1 MAYLNGCIP
10 MSEVAVHMLKNSL
23 SAVLEKVQAGEEAI
37 ITSHRKPIAKI
48 VALNAP
54 LRMGALPKAAKAA
67 PNMPAIAGVTWRTG
81 RFKPQDFAPIALKGT
96 GPSVADMLVAQ
107 RRGQNTAGG
116 A

>member
-1 MAYLNGCIP
+1 

-23 SAVLEKVQAGEEAI
+23 SAVLERVQAGEETI

-54 LRMGALPKAAKAA
+54 LRMGALPKAVVGV
-67 PNMPAIAGVTWRTG
+67 PDMPAIAGVTWRTG
-81 RFKPQDFAPIALKGT
+81 RYKPQDFEPIVLAGK

-107 RRGQNTAGG
+107 RRGPGTADR

>member
-1 MAYLNGCIP
+1 

-54 LRMGALPKAAKAA
+54 LRTGALPKAANGA

-81 RFKPQDFAPIALKGT
+81 RFKLKDFAPIVLAGN

-107 RRGQNTAGG
+107 RRGPG
-116 A
+116 AADGA

>member
-1 MAYLNGCIP
+1 

-54 LRMGALPKAAKAA
+54 LRMGALPKAANGA
-67 PNMPAIAGVTWRTG
+67 PSLPAIAGVTWRTG
-81 RFKPQDFAPIALKGT
+81 RFKPQDFAPIVLAGN
-96 GPSVADMLVAQ
+96 GPSVADILVAQ
-107 RRGQNTAGG
+107 RRGPGTAHG

>member
-1 MAYLNGCIP
+1 MQ
-10 MSEVAVHMLKNSL
+10 EVAVHMLKNSL
-23 SAVLEKVQAGEEAI
+23 SAVLEKVQAGDEAI

-54 LRMGALPKAAKAA
+54 LRTGALPKAANGAS
-67 PNMPAIAGVTWRTG
+67 NMPAIAGVTWRAG
-81 RFKPQDFAPIALKGT
+81 RFKPQDFAPIALAGK

-107 RRGQNTAGG
+107 RRGQSTTDG